1 MPRVLMVEPVFA
13 ARVWGGN
20 SLVNWYGEKVPSDTV
35 VGESWA
41 ISGLPGRAGAISLGA
56 PAGYTLADA
65 WAAGLV
71 TGEPRTDDFPL
82 LCKILDTNDWLS
94 VQVHPNDDQA
104 AELEGD
110 PRGKSECWLV
120 LEARPG
126 AELVIGHGA
135 PSVSALASH
144 MADGTMFSQLI
155 RREVA
160 PGSFFMVPAGCVHAV
175 GPGLLIYEV
184 QQSSDITYRL
194 YDFNRLGLDG
204 QPRELHIAKSLSV
217 IEVPYDPT
225 KSLTA
230 SAPELSD
237 WGSRQL
243 LVSNEHFEVV
253 RYALDSWLPL
263 SSPRYQL
270 ATVISGSG
278 TLHEGSHEYPVTQ
291 GSSFVVPAGLPD
303 VGVDGH
309 LSVIVTKPGPDCP

>member
-1 MPRVLMVEPVFA
+1 MPSVLMVEPVFA
-13 ARVWGGN
+13 ARVWGGR
-20 SLVNWYGEKVPSDTV
+20 SLVNWYGAKVPADTV
-35 VGESWA
+35 IGESWA
-41 ISGLPGRAGAISLGA
+41 ISGMPGQAGAISTGA
-56 PAGYTLADA
+56 PEGYTLADA

-71 TGEPRTDDFPL
+71 TGEPRDDDFPL

-94 VQVHPNDDQA
+94 VQVHPNDEQA

-110 PRGKSECWLV
+110 PRGKSECWYV
-120 LEARPG
+120 LEAKPG

-135 PSVSALASH
+135 RSVSALASH
-144 MADGTMFSQLI
+144 MSDGTMFSQLI
-155 RREVA
+155 RREVS
-160 PGSFFMVPAGCVHAV
+160 PGAFFMVPAGCVHAV

-194 YDFNRLGLDG
+194 YDFNRMGLDG
-204 QPRELHIAKSLSV
+204 KPRELHITKSLSV

-243 LVSNEHFEVV
+243 LVANEHFRVT
-253 RYALDSWLPL
+253 RHALDTWLPL
-263 SSPRYQL
+263 ASPRYQL

-278 TLHEGSHEYPVTQ
+278 ELHDGEQVHQVAR
-291 GSSFVVPAGLPD
+291 GSSFVVPAGTSQ
-303 VGVDGH
+303 VGLKGN
-309 LSVIVTKPGPDCP
+309 LSVIVTEPGPDAP